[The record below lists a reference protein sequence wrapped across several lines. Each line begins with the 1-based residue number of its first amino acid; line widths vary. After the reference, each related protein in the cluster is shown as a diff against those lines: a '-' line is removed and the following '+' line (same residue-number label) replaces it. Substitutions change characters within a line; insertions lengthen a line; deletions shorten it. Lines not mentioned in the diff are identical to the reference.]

1 MSCVRRRSLK
11 GWLWSG
17 GLGFR
22 RFVVEKSKEK
32 LIVDTFAKLGIKVEV
47 LGITCGVTY
56 SLFELGYNELTTLAK
71 ILASQDDLAITLSVE
86 DVRIA
91 PVPVK
96 NAVGLEVPNRE
107 RAWVDFDSFTDALEA
122 SKKLRIPVALGKDVS
137 GKPIIIDLASCAH
150 LLVAGNPG
158 TGKTMFYNSLICSI
172 LRTKSA
178 EEVSFAIVDTKG
190 VEFPVY
196 NGNPGSPRDS
206 HLLLPVITKVSDAF
220 DFLDN
225 LLIEIDMRIKLFNE
239 AGVRNIED
247 YNCLASEGLSAGQD
261 LGQRKLPYIVVLVD
275 EFSRLMMEDGKRFE
289 TLIKQITDTAKFCGI
304 HLVISTNRCSADII
318 TGVIKNSFPSLIA
331 FAVSSSLNS
340 MIILDQPGA
349 EKLLGSGDMLFCL
362 RRRGLNRVQGAM
374 VDVAKEL
381 QGK

>member
-1 MSCVRRRSLK
+1 MD
-11 GWLWSG
+11 
-17 GLGFR
+17 
-22 RFVVEKSKEK
+22 KSKEK

-56 SLFELGYNELTTLAK
+56 SLFELEISEGTRVAHVWALA
-71 ILASQDDLAITLSVE
+71 DDLAIALSVN
-86 DVRIA
+86 DVRI
-91 PVPVK
+91 VPISGK

-107 RAWVDFDSFTDALEA
+107 RTWVDFDSFIDALDA
-122 SKKLRIPVALGKDVS
+122 SKGLRIPVALGKDVS

-178 EEVSFAIVDTKG
+178 EEVSFAIVGTKG

-196 NGNPGSPRDS
+196 NGNPRSPRNS
-206 HLLLPVITKVSDAF
+206 HLLLPVIKKVSDAF

-225 LLIEIDMRIKLFNE
+225 LLLEINRRIKLFNE
-239 AGVRNIED
+239 AGARNIED
-247 YNCLASEGLSAGQD
+247 YNCLASEGLSVGQD

-275 EFSRLMMEDGKRFE
+275 EFSHLMMEDGKRFE

-304 HLVISTNRCSADII
+304 HLVISTNRCSSDII
-318 TGVIKNSFPSLIA
+318 TGVIKSSFPSQIA

-349 EKLLGSGDMLFCL
+349 EKLLGSGDMLFCM
-362 RRRGLNRVQGAM
+362 RQRGLIRVQGAM
-374 VDVAKEL
+374 VDVSKEL
-381 QGK
+381 QGM